1 MAFFLVKHDE
11 KKLFLVYALILRTF
25 QEKYL
30 SVMIVKDNL
39 KTLLPIRCG
48 RRLTGKQIEVND
60 IEEVLFSFR
69 SKWFLKA
76 QIQFSFS

>member
-1 MAFFLVKHDE
+1 MTRKVIFLQS
-11 KKLFLVYALILRTF
+11 ALILIIF

-48 RRLTGKQIEVND
+48 KRLIKKQIEVND
-60 IEEVLFSFR
+60 IKEVLFSFR
-69 SKWFLKA
+69 SKWFLEA

>member
-1 MAFFLVKHDE
+1 MTRKVIFLQC
-11 KKLFLVYALILRTF
+11 ALILRIF

-48 RRLTGKQIEVND
+48 KQLIRKQIEVND

-69 SKWFLKA
+69 SKRFADSAIAVATAGLKA
-76 QIQFSFS
+76 